1 MMLWFV
7 DNLAGAKNPGTPLR
21 LPDIYMQCVI
31 KAETYIFAKFVVHA
45 IERVLSSH
53 RLEMQ
58 NVALIIAYQ

>member
-1 MMLWFV
+1 MLWFV
-7 DNLAGAKNPGTPLR
+7 DNLAGAKNSGTPLR

-53 RLEMQ
+53 R
-58 NVALIIAYQ
+58 